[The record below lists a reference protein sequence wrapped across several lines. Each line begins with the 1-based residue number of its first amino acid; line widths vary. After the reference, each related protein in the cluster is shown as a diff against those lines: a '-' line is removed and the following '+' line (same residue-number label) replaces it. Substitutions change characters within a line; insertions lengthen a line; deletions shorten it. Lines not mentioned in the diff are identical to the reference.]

1 MTKDRIVFFTSGD
14 FATETFKSLI
24 ENSYNVVGLVTTASD
39 DINSPASIASE
50 YGIPTYTIKN
60 GMPMEKDVFFID
72 WLKRAKGDLFCVISF
87 KKLPK
92 EIYTMAKKCAFNVH
106 ASLLPFLRGAAP
118 INWAIRLGYKET
130 GLTAFVLNDDID
142 CGDIIANVKLT
153 INKDEK
159 YTSLKKRMSELCI
172 DFTKHVINDNLQR
185 EDWEI
190 YLFSQGV
197 KSDNDFIS
205 RAYKIGHTYFNTLYF
220 NVISSYEVKRYVDS
234 VDTIGIPLTFSFV
247 DKEGDLKAKLK
258 VKIYDVTI
266 GENIDKPFY
275 DFDFDDKIKVETDK
289 KTYIKV
295 IMLDG
300 TTFYIDKIQRDGK
313 KIMDVASFL
322 NGCRLFEKYNDCDIN
337 VTF

>member
-1 MTKDRIVFFTSGD
+1 
-14 FATETFKSLI
+14 
-24 ENSYNVVGLVTTASD
+24 
-39 DINSPASIASE
+39 
-50 YGIPTYTIKN
+50 
-60 GMPMEKDVFFID
+60 
-72 WLKRAKGDLFCVISF
+72 
-87 KKLPK
+87 
-92 EIYTMAKKCAFNVH
+92 MAKKCAFNVH

-159 YTSLKKRMSELCI
+159 YTSLKKRMSELCV

-190 YLFSQGV
+190 YLLSQGV
-197 KSDNDFIS
+197 KSDNDFVS
-205 RAYKIGHTYFNTLYF
+205 RAYKIDHAYFNTLYF
-220 NVISSYEVKRYVDS
+220 NVISSYEVKRYIDS
-234 VDTIGIPLTFSFV
+234 VDTIGIPLTFSFA
-247 DKEGDLKAKLK
+247 DKEGDLEAKLK

-266 GENIDKPFY
+266 GENIDKPLY

-300 TTFYIDKIQRDGK
+300 TTFFINKIQRDGK

-322 NGCRLFEKYNDCDIN
+322 NGCRLFEKYDVCGIN